1 MLFRSG
7 WVQGSH
13 WSHAVLIR
21 GGIADPTIY
30 KIDLDG
36 ILAGKKPNVMLAPGD
51 VVYLPKDDISEFNV
65 FVNKLMPTAQLFN
78 MITTP
83 ITLWKVLQTND

>member
-1 MLFRSG
+1 
-7 WVQGSH
+7 
-13 WSHAVLIR
+13 
-21 GGIADPTIY
+21 
-30 KIDLDG
+30 
-36 ILAGKKPNVMLAPGD
+36 MLAPGD

-83 ITLWKVLQTND
+83 ITLWKVLQTNE